1 MTRKQYKQW
10 LIERLAEI
18 EDREFER
25 EATAREAD
33 IVFEAKCIAYDLE
46 LYDLAKQL
54 PERPRKT
61 QLDCCLRLR
70 ECLDYL
76 EHLENPPAAPVD
88 DDALLSLKEAA
99 TFLNYKPE
107 GLRAVVKQGRIQFS
121 KNGERGHYKFRRSWL
136 EEFLRTQGGGP
147 ESLDRSPAQSRPMPI
162 GFDLRPSFDP
172 SFFQSDS

>member
-1 MTRKQYKQW
+1 MTRNQYKRW
-10 LIERLAEI
+10 LSERLAEI
-18 EDREFER
+18 EDRTVER

-33 IVFEAKCIAYDLE
+33 TVFEAKCIAYDLE

-70 ECLDYL
+70 ECLDFL
-76 EHLENPPAAPVD
+76 EHLENPPSAPVD
-88 DDALLSLKEAA
+88 DNRLLSLKEAA
-99 TFLNYKPE
+99 EYLGYKPE
-107 GLRAVVKQGRIQFS
+107 GLRTVVKQGRIQFS
-121 KNGERGHYKFRRSWL
+121 KNGERGHYKFRRAWL

-147 ESLDRSPAQSRPMPI
+147 ESIDRAPAQRREMPI
-162 GFDLRPSFDP
+162 AFDLRPSFDP